1 MPEEGNFAGCQLG
14 VSKER
19 IWGQAEDLC
28 EEKSVGLEPDPLI
41 LMDPGQ
47 GQAEGELES
56 RTLPTELIFLQEP
69 SPVLLGNTRQL
80 VCRPHGQVY

>member
-1 MPEEGNFAGCQLG
+1 MPKGGSFAGCQLG
-14 VSKER
+14 VSREG

-41 LMDPGQ
+41 LMGPGQ

-56 RTLPTELIFLQEP
+56 RTLP
-69 SPVLLGNTRQL
+69 S
-80 VCRPHGQVY
+80 